1 MKKFLMLASV
11 CTLFG
16 GSILASNAIAGNH
29 KDHSYD
35 DKAKAEKMYDK
46 DIVDTAI
53 ANDSFSTLV
62 SAIQAAGL
70 VDALKAEGP
79 FTVFAP
85 TNDAFSALPEGTLES
100 LLQEENIE
108 QLQSILTFH
117 VVPGKVKA
125 KDIASGTTE
134 VTTLQGASLTVVKTD
149 SGVTVNG
156 ANVTSTDIKTSNGI
170 IHVIDAVALPQ

>member
-11 CTLFG
+11 CTIIG
-16 GSILASNAIAGNH
+16 GSVLASNAMAGDH
-29 KDHSYD
+29 GDHSYG
-35 DKAKAEKMYDK
+35 DKAKSEKMYDK

-53 ANDSFSTLV
+53 GNESFTTLV
-62 SAIQAAGL
+62 SALQAAGL

-85 TNDAFSALPEGTLES
+85 TNEAFAALPEGTLDS

-117 VVPGKVKA
+117 VVPGKIKA
-125 KDIASGTTE
+125 ADIADGTTE
-134 VTTLQGASLTVVKTD
+134 APTLQGGSLTVVKTAD
-149 SGVTVNG
+149 GVTVNG
-156 ANVTSTDIKTSNGI
+156 ANVTSTDIKTSNGV
-170 IHVIDAVALPQ
+170 IHVIDSVVLPE

>member
-11 CTLFG
+11 CTLI
-16 GSILASNAIAGNH
+16 GSSVLAPNAMAGNH
-29 KDHSYD
+29 KDHSD
-35 DKAKAEKMYDK
+35 GDKAKSEKMYDK

-62 SAIQAAGL
+62 SALQAAGL

-85 TNDAFSALPEGTLES
+85 TNDAFAALPAGTLES

-108 QLQSILTFH
+108 QLQSVLTFH
-117 VVPGKVKA
+117 VVPAKIKA
-125 KDIASGTTE
+125 KDIADGSTE
-134 VTTLQGASLTVVKTD
+134 VTTLQGESLTVVKTD

-156 ANVTSTDIKTSNGI
+156 ANVTSTDIKTSNGV
-170 IHVIDAVALPQ
+170 IHVIDAVVLPQ